1 MGFQNCWCFAC
12 ISRGI
17 QGKSTTLTCLLL
29 GMVKFKHVTAEINT
43 TIAASKLA
51 SILSQ
56 QITKGWSAGLGSSRA
71 SSRSY
76 NLDPQ

>member
-1 MGFQNCWCFAC
+1 
-12 ISRGI
+12 
-17 QGKSTTLTCLLL
+17 
-29 GMVKFKHVTAEINT
+29 MVKFKHVTAEINT

-76 NLDPQ
+76 NLNPQ